1 LTRTPRQISRIFS
14 VNHFQPERD
23 DRACLKALLSALD
36 ASEAILQRDPPI
48 RDQDNTGDW
57 AIYGSHGHI
66 YPDGDGYLLYAHAT
80 PRRWTSIKQSPFCK
94 LTQDGDDEGC
104 LHLDRLPTAVEAVA
118 IRDAIG
124 IRKRRSMSADQ
135 IERARSLLASARTLV
150 NRPFYAPGSAEGGL
164 GATMR
169 AVPISCA

>member
-1 LTRTPRQISRIFS
+1 

-66 YPDGDGYLLYAHAT
+66 YP
-80 PRRWTSIKQSPFCK
+80 PRLWTSIKQSPFCK